1 MDNWEAE
8 TLNISGIVD
17 DSIVDGPGL
26 RYTILPYIIKQE
38 NGTQQDPNRTSPGGC
53 PRARKKAEAENEN
66 DHNKN
71 GEFSLGQG
79 DPGQADGRVCPRD
92 PGRRELFLP
101 PPQLL

>member
-38 NGTQQDPNRTSPGGC
+38 NGT
-53 PRARKKAEAENEN
+53 
-66 DHNKN
+66 
-71 GEFSLGQG
+71 
-79 DPGQADGRVCPRD
+79 
-92 PGRRELFLP
+92 
-101 PPQLL
+101 

>member
-38 NGTQQDPNRTSPGGC
+38 KQDTMLVQILIMLDN
-53 PRARKKAEAENEN
+53 
-66 DHNKN
+66 
-71 GEFSLGQG
+71 L
-79 DPGQADGRVCPRD
+79 
-92 PGRRELFLP
+92 
-101 PPQLL
+101 